1 MLLFGLPQFV
11 YDECNAGET
20 DGESDAPHEG
30 GEVEVLGG
38 VVLVDLCLVPTLLV
52 SPVQLLHRVVLV
64 FAVSS
69 FSGIAGAFFYVLY
82 GSRSIIAQFRNCQI
96 LVAFLFGVVR

>member
-38 VVLVDLCLVPTLLV
+38 VVLVDLCLVSTLLV

-64 FAVSS
+64 FA
-69 FSGIAGAFFYVLY
+69 FFYVFY
-82 GSRSIIAQFRNCQI
+82 VSGSIIAQFRNCQI